1 MKKAF
6 VTGGTGFI
14 GSHLVEHLIDLGVDV
29 TALIRQ
35 RKKWLEGL
43 PVNFIEGDVRAVET
57 LRGSLSQVDTF
68 IHCAA
73 LLTGSTQEQL
83 DRVNVDSTVAL
94 VQEAVQQGVETIVV
108 LSSLAALGPSS
119 GGVAVDDNAK
129 ASPVSMYGES
139 KKRMEKALSR
149 IDLGSSRLIV
159 IRPPAVYGPREEH
172 IFQFFKAGNLRVS
185 PLLGQSKEGLFS
197 IVHVRDLVTG
207 IAQAAKMHKKD
218 LGAGEIDFFL
228 LSGPKPVKWA
238 DLINAT
244 QHAIG
249 HSTVVVPIAP
259 FVLRG
264 LGAIL
269 ETVGGALGQSPMLN
283 REKAVELSLEWVCRH
298 DKASS
303 KFDYQPTM
311 NLQEGVLETVTWYR
325 EYKWMS

>member
-14 GSHLVEHLIDLGVDV
+14 GSHLIEHLIELGVDV

-43 PVNFIEGDVRAVET
+43 PINFVEGDIRVVES
-57 LRGSLSQVDTF
+57 LRESLSQVDTF

-73 LLTGSTQEQL
+73 LLTGTTQQQL
-83 DRVNVDSTVAL
+83 DRVNVQSTVAL
-94 VQEAVQQGVETIVV
+94 VQEAIDQGVETIVV

-119 GGVAVDDNAK
+119 DGIAVQDNTK
-129 ASPVSMYGES
+129 ACPVSMYGES
-139 KKRMEKALSR
+139 KKRMEEALSR
-149 IDLGSSRLIV
+149 LDLGSSRLIV

-172 IFQFFKAGNLRVS
+172 IFQFFKAGNMRIS
-185 PLLGQSKEGLFS
+185 PLIGQSKDGSFS
-197 IVHVRDLVTG
+197 IVHVHDLVIG
-207 IAQAAKMHKKD
+207 IAQAAQMNSKV
-218 LGAGEIDFFL
+218 LGAGEVDFFL

-238 DLINAT
+238 ELIDAT
-244 QHAIG
+244 QFALG
-249 HSTVVVPIAP
+249 HSTVVIPIAP
-259 FVLRG
+259 FVLRF

-283 REKAVELSLEWVCRH
+283 REKAVELSLEWVCSH

-303 KFDYQPTM
+303 TFDYQPTM
-311 NLQEGVLETVTWYR
+311 DLQSGVLETVTWYR
-325 EYKWMS
+325 EHKWMS